1 VSEVRW
7 IDVAAADDVPRDEH
21 RVYVVDGRAV
31 AVYDIA
37 GELYAIEDLCTHD
50 GSPLASGLVEDH
62 EVICPRHGAR
72 FCLRTGEALGPPAYE
87 PVATFPVRRADGRLW
102 LGAD

>member
-1 VSEVRW
+1 VTGVRW

-21 RVYVVDGRAV
+21 RVYVVGGRAV

-37 GELYAIEDLCTHD
+37 GELFAIEDLCTHD

-72 FCLRTGEALGPPAYE
+72 FSLRTGDALGPPAYE
-87 PVATFPVRRADGRLW
+87 AVATFPVRRAEGRLW
-102 LGAD
+102 LGTD